1 MTSIMK
7 RKGPSRM
14 METMGARVQDLG
26 HGFVQAGEIKNHSF
40 EVDVNDVFPDPG
52 QPRKVFKEEEL
63 KELSESLKTHGQ
75 LSPIIVR
82 RDETKRGKWIIIAG
96 ERRWRAATR
105 AGLTTLLAIENSGP
119 EQVLSLIENLQ
130 REDLHPVEEA
140 IGVAKVVAS
149 NRWSQR
155 EASRQ
160 LGKSASEVNGMIAVA
175 KLPEAFLQ
183 SVLNSEHRITR
194 NLLVELARLPATAD
208 REALMAKC
216 LKGELTIPML
226 RTAVA
231 SGGLQDQDAER
242 SSEEESRSPKGN
254 TIRPKSYFARVNK
267 NLSKIAALSLDH
279 EDKKAA
285 EVLYLALGKI
295 LGR

>member
-26 HGFVQAGEIKNHSF
+26 HGFVQAGGIKNHSF
-40 EVDVNDVFPDPG
+40 EVDMNDVSPDPD
-52 QPRKVFKEEEL
+52 QPRKVFREEEL
-63 KELSESLKTHGQ
+63 QELSESLKTHGQ

-96 ERRWRAATR
+96 ERRWRAAHR
-105 AGLTTLLAIENSGP
+105 AGLTALLAIENSGP

-149 NRWSQR
+149 NSWSQR

-194 NLLVELARLPATAD
+194 NLLVELARLPATPD
-208 REALMAKC
+208 REALMSKC
-216 LKGELTIPML
+216 LMGELTIPML

-231 SGGLQDQDAER
+231 NGGLPDQNAER
-242 SSEEESRSPKGN
+242 ASEENSRPSKAI
-254 TIRPKSYFARVNK
+254 TIKPKSYFAKVNK
-267 NLSKIAALSLDH
+267 SLGRISVSSLDH
-279 EDKKAA
+279 EDRQAA
-285 EVLYLALGKI
+285 EALYLALGKI